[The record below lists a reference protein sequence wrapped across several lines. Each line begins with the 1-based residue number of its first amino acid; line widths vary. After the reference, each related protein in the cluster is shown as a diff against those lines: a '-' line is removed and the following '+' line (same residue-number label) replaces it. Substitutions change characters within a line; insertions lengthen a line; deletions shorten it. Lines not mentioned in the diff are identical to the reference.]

1 MVGRLVLWTI
11 LSLLSI
17 NSFAEAAAK
26 LAKKSSCKDRCGSVH
41 IPYPFGM
48 GADHCYVDNWFEII
62 CKKDST
68 LGTPKPFLKRFNQ
81 EVLAISILEST
92 VRVSHRITPSCST
105 TPVNQYNMEFE
116 KSPFAFSE
124 SNNMFVAMGC
134 NNSASMWSLDGRII
148 FGGCKSPCNR
158 GRFIQGNRSNDTS
171 NCCQTEIPY
180 DLNAFITTIEP
191 KVSHNSA
198 NVNGECNYAF
208 LVDKHWFQ
216 KYFTVPNPNMSVPV
230 VLKWGIDPISYSSK
244 FYGPTSKQYHCHRND
259 PTLLGNHNF
268 TISTHKCACAHGYE
282 GNPYLPQGC
291 QDIDECAHPELNHC
305 SNSRCKNTDGGIS
318 IILGA
323 LFLVIGGWCAY
334 KMVQKRKGLKQ
345 KEKFFQRNG
354 GLLLQQQ
361 LSTREAHVENIK
373 LFNSKDL
380 ELATNYF
387 SENRILGQ
395 GGQGTVY
402 KGMLADGRIVAI
414 KKSKVMDE
422 EKLQEF
428 INEVVI
434 LSRINHRNV
443 VKLLGCCLET
453 EVPLLVYEFIHN
465 GTLSQY
471 LNAQKEEFPILT
483 WDMRLRIATEV
494 AGALFYLHSTASS
507 PIYHRDIKTA
517 NILLDEKLK
526 AKIADF
532 GISRSVAIDQT
543 HLSTLVQGTLGYIDP
558 EYYGS
563 GQFTEKSD
571 VYSFGIVLAELLTSE
586 KPISST
592 RASKTKGLATYFIA
606 SLEENNLFGI
616 LDNRILREAMKEE
629 IIVVANLVKRCL
641 SMKGKKRPTMKEV
654 AMELELVQMLRKG
667 STPVQ
672 NYEEVEIVKSNQI
685 YGKCDAA
692 HLWTPNH

>member
-1 MVGRLVLWTI
+1 
-11 LSLLSI
+11 
-17 NSFAEAAAK
+17 
-26 LAKKSSCKDRCGSVH
+26 
-41 IPYPFGM
+41 M
-48 GADHCYVDNWFEII
+48 GADHCYVDDWFEII

-92 VRVSHRITPSCST
+92 VRVSHRITASCST
-105 TPVNQYNMEFE
+105 TTVNQYNKEFE
-116 KSPFAFSE
+116 NSPFAFSE

-134 NNSASMWSLDGRII
+134 NNSASMWSLDGRIR

-158 GRFIQGNRSNDTS
+158 GRFILGNRSNGTF

-180 DLNAFITTIEP
+180 DLNAFVTTIEP
-191 KVSHNSA
+191 KVSHNIA

-208 LVDKHWFQ
+208 LVDKDWFQ
-216 KYFTVPNPNMSVPV
+216 KYFTVPNPNISVPV
-230 VLKWGIDPISYSSK
+230 VLKWGIDPTSYSSK
-244 FYGPTSKQYHCHRND
+244 LHGPTSSKQYHCHRHD

-268 TISTHKCACAHGYE
+268 TISTHTCACAHGYK

-291 QDIDECAHPELNHC
+291 QDIDECAHPELNQC
-305 SNSRCKNTDGGIS
+305 SNSRCENTDGGHRCTDTRMLIIIGIS
-318 IILGA
+318 TILGA
-323 LFLVIGGWCAY
+323 LFLVIGGWWSY
-334 KMVQKRKGLKQ
+334 KVVQKRRRLKQ

-354 GLLLQQQ
+354 GLLLLQQ

-373 LFNSKDL
+373 LFNSKEL

-387 SENRILGQ
+387 SGNRIIGQ

-402 KGMLADGRIVAI
+402 KGMLANGRIVAI
-414 KKSKVMDE
+414 KKSKVMDD

-428 INEVVI
+428 INEVAI
-434 LSRINHRNV
+434 LSRINHWNV

-453 EVPLLVYEFIHN
+453 EVPLLVYEFIPN

-471 LNAQKEEFPILT
+471 LNDDQNEEFPLT

-507 PIYHRDIKTA
+507 PIYHRDIKSV

-526 AKIADF
+526 AKVADF

-543 HLSTLVQGTLGYIDP
+543 HLSTQVQGTFGYIDP

-571 VYSFGIVLAELLTSE
+571 VYSFGVVLAKLLTRE

-592 RASKTKGLATYFIA
+592 RTSKTKGLAIYFIT
-606 SLEENNLFGI
+606 SMEENNLFGI
-616 LDNRILREAMKEE
+616 LDNQILKEAKKEE

-641 SMKGKKRPTMKEV
+641 SMKGKNRPSMKEV
-654 AMELELVQMLRKG
+654 AMELELVQMLRKDFIR
-667 STPVQ
+667 VQ
-672 NYEEVEIVKSNQI
+672 NYEEAEIVRIDQM
-685 YGKCDAA
+685 YGKCDAIN
-692 HLWTPNH
+692 LYLKMKGTDIDVGSSLYSQPLGWILDRPRV